1 MYKVNDYVM
10 YNHNV
15 CKVSKIKRNYMN
27 GSDYYILT
35 PISDESLVISLPTE
49 NKLGLI
55 KDVLSKTDA
64 LKLIDNIKN
73 IDPLPNLNDK
83 IIENEYKKLL
93 KNYTHEDLIK
103 VIKTCYLRNKERIDN
118 GKKISEKDKAYF
130 EETEKFLYNEL
141 SVSLN
146 KTYEEIRNLIYDKC
160 K

>member
-15 CKVSKIKRNYMN
+15 CKVSKIKKNYMN

>member
-15 CKVSKIKRNYMN
+15 CKVSNIKKNYMN

-64 LKLIDNIKN
+64 LKLIDSIKN
-73 IDPLPNLNDK
+73 IEPLPNLNDK

-93 KNYTHEDLIK
+93 KSYTHEDLIK

-118 GKKISEKDKAYF
+118 GKKIGEKDKIYF

-141 SVSLN
+141 CISLN
-146 KTYEEIRNLIYDKC
+146 RSYEEIRNLIYDKC